1 MQTPSV
7 SVTFDP
13 ASVAARLRARWQR
26 GLPEL
31 SARILAD
38 CNRYARD
45 DSGTLIRSS
54 HTASNLTEGR
64 LAWRTAYARRV
75 YYTGTPRT
83 RRNGGASLRWCEKAK
98 TLHGSQWAALAAQ
111 QLGGNTP

>member
-45 DSGTLIRSS
+45 DSGALIRSS
-54 HTASNLTEGR
+54 RTASNLAEGR
-64 LAWRTAYARRV
+64 LAWCTAYARRV

-98 TLHGSQWAALAAQ
+98 TLHGSQWAAFAAQ